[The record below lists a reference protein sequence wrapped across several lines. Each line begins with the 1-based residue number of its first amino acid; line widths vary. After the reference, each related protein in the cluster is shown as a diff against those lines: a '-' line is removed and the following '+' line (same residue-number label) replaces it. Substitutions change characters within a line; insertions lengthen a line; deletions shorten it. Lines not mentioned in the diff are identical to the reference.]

1 MIDDFLSNLPAY
13 EPAIRV
19 AALLGVLGIMVGC
32 EFLAPRRP
40 LSRARRDRWSANLG
54 VLLLDAA
61 LLRLALPAAALGLAI
76 VARENGWGLLNL
88 IALPGWAAIAV
99 SLLVLDLA
107 LYVQHVLAHA
117 IPAFWWVHRVHHTD
131 LDMDVTTGVRFHPL
145 EILISLLYKG
155 AVVVALGAPPLA
167 VLIYEVLLNG
177 SSLFIHANLR
187 LPAWIERPLRLI
199 WVTPDM
205 HRVHHSVAR
214 LETDSNYGS
223 CLSLWD
229 RLFGTYVAQPRAGH
243 DRMSIGL
250 ESFRTPADQSLW
262 ALLMQPF
269 RRELPANPAPTP
281 RSATESP

>member
-1 MIDDFLSNLPAY
+1 
-13 EPAIRV
+13 
-19 AALLGVLGIMVGC
+19 MVGW

-40 LSRARRDRWSANLG
+40 LSRARRGRWSANLG

-76 VARENGWGLLNL
+76 AARENGWGLLNL

-117 IPAFWWVHRVHHTD
+117 IPAFWRVHRVHHTD

-187 LPAWIERPLRLI
+187 LPAGLDRPI
-199 WVTPDM
+199 
-205 HRVHHSVAR
+205 AR
-214 LETDSNYGS
+214 
-223 CLSLWD
+223 
-229 RLFGTYVAQPRAGH
+229 
-243 DRMSIGL
+243 
-250 ESFRTPADQSLW
+250 
-262 ALLMQPF
+262 
-269 RRELPANPAPTP
+269 
-281 RSATESP
+281 